1 MVELRSPALTVCC
14 PLYPRPSPLSGRP
27 CRYAQLMVELRR
39 PESAVAALEGLLK
52 EAGATLTGTSPGGWR
67 G

>member
-1 MVELRSPALTVCC
+1 
-14 PLYPRPSPLSGRP
+14 
-27 CRYAQLMVELRR
+27 MVELRR